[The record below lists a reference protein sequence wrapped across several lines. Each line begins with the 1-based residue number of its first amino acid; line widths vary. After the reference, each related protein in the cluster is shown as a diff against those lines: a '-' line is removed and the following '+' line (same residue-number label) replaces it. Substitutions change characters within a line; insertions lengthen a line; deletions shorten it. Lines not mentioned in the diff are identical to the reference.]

1 MSMIEVVRCA
11 FARPAGGLRRIAGPL
26 CIALGSLAVGS
37 PTAAA
42 QLPNVQLPLKDSAVR
57 ELVPGD
63 VVEETA
69 GEALNQEL
77 PGPVEQVVEESPVGP
92 VRDEVRRIVNETT
105 DTVGGGPGGGGSGG
119 SGSAG
124 GTGSGASNGSPGSGT
139 GAATGG
145 TTGTANGGSP
155 TSTPRTG
162 GGRRDAR
169 GNRRAETRAR
179 GGAGGGALPR
189 VTPGRGAGA
198 TTPDASREDARRR
211 DGEGKADDRPGA
223 AIRTI
228 ETIVQAVPTFIW
240 IALGVLFALALGL
253 GARTF
258 VERRR
263 ARALA
268 RDREQLMHDVQVLER
283 ALLPLVPE
291 RVGALATSVAYRPS
305 DGPAAGGDFYDAF
318 ELTDGRAAFLVGDVS
333 GHGPDALEAT
343 NMVRSQLHAL
353 LDSGMSPRAAIA
365 AVGERAPVQL
375 AGRFT
380 TVVVAVHDP
389 AAGTLTYA
397 TAGHP
402 PPIVVGPAAE
412 ELLSAGASP
421 PIGVGLRTG
430 VRETTLA
437 LPSGSLACLYTDG
450 LAEAKT
456 AGRLMGRARLTEL
469 VDALEPGEQAGAL
482 LERVVDAADE
492 TPDDMAVFLLR
503 PVSGAEV
510 LSPRVE
516 VLELDAEDVES
527 DFAERLLD
535 ACDVPA
541 DELALTAEQA
551 RATVESHGR
560 AVLEVTIANGLGR
573 ARVSASGPAA
583 SATPV

>member
-1 MSMIEVVRCA
+1 MIEVVRCA
-11 FARPAGGLRRIAGPL
+11 FGRPAGGLRRIAGPL

-37 PTAAA
+37 STAAA
-42 QLPNVQLPLKDSAVR
+42 QLPNVQLPLTDGAVR

-63 VVEETA
+63 VVEDTA
-69 GEALNQEL
+69 GEVLNQEL

-105 DTVGGGPGGGGSGG
+105 GPVGGGPGGGGSGG

-124 GTGSGASNGSPGSGT
+124 GTGSGASNGSTGSGT

-162 GGRRDAR
+162 SGRRDGR
-169 GNRRAETRAR
+169 GDRRAETRAR
-179 GGAGGGALPR
+179 GGGGGTLPR
-189 VTPGRGAGA
+189 VTPGRGASG
-198 TTPDASREDARRR
+198 TTPEASRENARDRR
-211 DGEGKADDRPGA
+211 AEAKADDRPGA

-228 ETIVQAVPTFIW
+228 ETIVKAVPTFIW

-263 ARALA
+263 AHALA

-318 ELTDGRAAFLVGDVS
+318 ELADGRAAFLVGDVS

-375 AGRFT
+375 TGRFT

-430 VRETTLA
+430 LRETTLA

-450 LAEAKT
+450 LVEAKA
-456 AGRLMGRARLTEL
+456 AGSLMGRARLTEL
-469 VDALEPGEQAGAL
+469 VDALEPDEQAGAL
-482 LERVVDAADE
+482 LERVVEAADE

-527 DFAERLLD
+527 DFAERFLD

-560 AVLEVTIANGLGR
+560 AVVEVTIADGLGR
-573 ARVSASGPAA
+573 ARVSSAGPAA
-583 SATPV
+583 PATPV